1 MERVTLEVK
10 GMSCGHCVAAVR
22 KALVGL
28 PGVGE
33 VEVTLD
39 PPRAK
44 VTYDPAKTTP
54 ESMAKVV
61 EEEGYPSSPIA

>member
-1 MERVTLEVK
+1 MERITLEVK
-10 GMSCGHCVAAVR
+10 GMTCGHCVAAVKR
-22 KALVGL
+22 ALSGL

-44 VTYDPAKTTP
+44 VSYDPAKTTP
-54 ESMAKVV
+54 ESMAKAV
-61 EEEGYPSSPIA
+61 EGEGYSSSPID